1 MILLSMENVIRE
13 NKFISKLKQQNLDWS
28 KKFSGA
34 VEFFEALKE
43 CMRHESAMI
52 NMGFRV

>member
-1 MILLSMENVIRE
+1 MILLSMENGIRE

-43 CMRHESAMI
+43 CMRRESAMM
-52 NMGFRV
+52 NMSFRV